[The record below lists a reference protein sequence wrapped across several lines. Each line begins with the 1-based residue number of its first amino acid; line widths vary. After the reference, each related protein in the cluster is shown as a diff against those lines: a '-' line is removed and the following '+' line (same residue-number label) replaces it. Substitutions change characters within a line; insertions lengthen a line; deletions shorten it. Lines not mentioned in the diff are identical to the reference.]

1 MTYRKS
7 NTILTLPEATH
18 GQDRNSGLLPLYLKL
33 YDDMDDGTRRV
44 KIDEFPRTIAAELEK
59 RGLEVVT
66 APVSRIQKEFAAAVK
81 KLEAEKVDALVT
93 LHLAYSPSLEAS
105 DVLAGTKLPIIVLD
119 TTPTYSFSPS
129 QDPDELMYNHGI
141 HGVQDMCNLLIR
153 NGKPFLIEAG
163 HWQKSDVLDRVA
175 ALVTPARMA
184 AALRRGKV
192 GMIGTAFKGM
202 GDFFVPAA
210 KIKSTLGATV
220 KSMDAETMKKLVAAV
235 AKKDVDAEVAED
247 LQRFAPD
254 GASPEAHARSVKLG
268 LAIRKWI
275 EKEGLTAVTFN
286 FLDMEKKNGYPT
298 APFLEMSKAM
308 ARGIGYAGE
317 GDTLTALLVGR
328 AGGRH
333 SRHELHRDV
342 LSRLG
347 EQHAL
352 PQPHGGGELAS
363 PGRHAAASGDGLSVQ
378 RHRQP
383 GARGRQAAPRGG
395 RSHEPRTAAGRRLP
409 PDHRPRHHAA
419 GDRRGPS
426 RGIGAWLVHT
436 PPAGGGVP
444 GGVQPAAGGPITS
457 PSATPGTP
465 DRSRRSEG

>member
-1 MTYRKS
+1 MARAK
-7 NTILTLPEATH
+7 A
-18 GQDRNSGLLPLYLKL
+18 GLLPLYLKL
-33 YDDMDDGTRRV
+33 YDDIDGTRRP

-66 APVSRIQKEFAAAVK
+66 APVCRIRKEFAAAVK

-105 DVLAGTKLPIIVLD
+105 DVLAGTKMPIIVLD
-119 TTPTYSFSPS
+119 TTPAYSFSPA

-175 ALVTPARMA
+175 ALVAPARMA

-220 KSMDAETMKKLVAAV
+220 KSMDAETIKKLLAAV
-235 AKKDVDAEVAED
+235 TRKEVDAEVAED
-247 LQRFAPD
+247 MKRFAPG
-254 GASPEAHARSVKLG
+254 GASLEAHARSVKLG
-268 LAIRKWI
+268 LAVRKWI
-275 EKEGLTAVTFN
+275 EKEGFTAVTFN
-286 FLDMEKKNGYPT
+286 FLNMEKKSGYPT

-317 GDTLTALLVGR
+317 GDTLTALLV
-328 AGGRH
+328 
-333 SRHELHRDV
+333 S
-342 LSRLG
+342 
-347 EQHAL
+347 AL
-352 PQPHGGGELAS
+352 
-363 PGRHAAASGDGLSVQ
+363 AAAIPDTSFTEMFCPDWENDMLFLSHMGEVNWRLLDGKPLLREMDYKYSGTDNPALVVGRLRPGEVVLTNLAPLPGDRYRLIITPATMQPVTGVDRHTESVRGWLTPALSVAEFLAEYS
-378 RHRQP
+378 R
-383 GARGRQAAPRGG
+383 RGG
-395 RSHEPRTAAGRRLP
+395 THHLAVSYTRDTRPIEAFGRLMGWDVSVIR
-409 PDHRPRHHAA
+409 
-419 GDRRGPS
+419 
-426 RGIGAWLVHT
+426 
-436 PPAGGGVP
+436 
-444 GGVQPAAGGPITS
+444 
-457 PSATPGTP
+457 
-465 DRSRRSEG
+465 